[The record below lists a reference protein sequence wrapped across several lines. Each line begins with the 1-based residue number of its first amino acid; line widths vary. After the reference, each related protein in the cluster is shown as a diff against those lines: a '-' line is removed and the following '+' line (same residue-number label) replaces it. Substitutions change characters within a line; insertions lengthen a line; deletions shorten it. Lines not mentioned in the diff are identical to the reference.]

1 MNIED
6 VRAHCLARPGTTEG
20 FPFGEQT
27 LVFKVMGKMF
37 ALLPLDDPVSI
48 NLKADPEYSD
58 ELREQYDG
66 RIRPG
71 WHMNKRHWNTVSLV
85 DNLSEK
91 LVRDLIDHSYDMVVK
106 GLKKGDREALDQM
119 NNPE

>member
-1 MNIED
+1 MNIEE
-6 VRAHCLARPGTTEG
+6 VRAHCLVRPGTTEG

-27 LVFKVMGKMF
+27 LVFKVKGKMF
-37 ALLPLDDPVSI
+37 ALLPLDNPVSI

-58 ELREQYDG
+58 ELRERYDG
-66 RIRPG
+66 RIKPG

-91 LVRDLIDHSYDMVVK
+91 LIRELIDHSYDMVVK
-106 GLKKGDREALDQM
+106 GLKKADREALKNLGQ
-119 NNPE
+119 E

>member
-1 MNIED
+1 MNIEE
-6 VRAHCLARPGTTEG
+6 VRAHCLARPGATEG

-48 NLKADPEYSD
+48 NLKADPDYSE

-85 DNLSEK
+85 DNLADQ
-91 LVRDLIDHSYDMVVK
+91 LIRDLIDHSYDMVVK
-106 GLKKGDREALDQM
+106 KLKKADREALAGM
-119 NNPE
+119 GNSE